1 MSPTA
6 LRLTAGLVALAIVG
20 GTAALMTSSFFDR
33 EPANGTTATV
43 DLEATLEALVAA
55 IEAPTAAGIVHQGDG
70 DAVLTVF
77 SAPNCPHCR
86 SFAAT
91 VLEVSEVRPRVTV
104 QVRELA
110 LSEADL
116 GAIAVTRALEE
127 QGLYRA
133 FDAAFAEVEGRF
145 ATAEARG
152 LAARLGADPTAL
164 DAHLRND
171 HAREVIAY
179 NERLANALG
188 LRATPTA
195 ILAGHK
201 LTGAVDRDTLLA
213 FIDETSR

>member
-6 LRLTAGLVALAIVG
+6 LRLSAGLVALAIVG
-20 GTAALMTSSFFDR
+20 GTVALMTSSFFDR
-33 EPANGTTATV
+33 EPANETMAAF
-43 DLEATLEALVAA
+43 DLEATTAALVAA
-55 IEAPTAAGIVHQGDG
+55 IEAPTAAGVVHQGEG
-70 DAVLTVF
+70 EAVLTVF

-91 VLEVSEVRPRVTV
+91 VLEVVEVRPEVTV
-104 QVRELA
+104 QVREVA
-110 LSEADL
+110 LSEPDL
-116 GAIAVTRALEE
+116 GAIAVIQALDE

-133 FDAAFAEVEGRF
+133 FYAAFAEIEGRF

-152 LAARLGADPTAL
+152 LAARLGADLTAL

-171 HAREVIAY
+171 HAREALAH
-179 NERLANALG
+179 NDRLANAIG

-213 FIDETSR
+213 FIDEMAR